1 MHTAFRRLL
10 AAALFLALTVLF
22 GQPPQAQA
30 QEPALT
36 IVLSGNTYGNY
47 EPCPS

>member
-1 MHTAFRRLL
+1 MYTALRRLL
-10 AAALFLALTVLF
+10 AAALFLALTVLC
-22 GQPPQAQA
+22 GQPLQA